1 MRTTLIA
8 LLLLVA
14 PVFAPLFAQ
23 SAPTVAEQYL
33 LQMANRHR
41 ADLHLPPLVWDA
53 ALARAALAHA
63 TIIAQSPGPALH
75 RYPGEPDTLTRAAN
89 AGAHFSS
96 IAENVAGNGNTTVEI
111 ESAWMHSP
119 VHRANILDPNLNA
132 VGISVVQS
140 HGLLFAVEDFAR
152 SVQPLGSSQ
161 VEQQALGLFR
171 SHGLQPKPDRA
182 AQQDARRSCL
192 NESAT
197 LASAPSLILHWE
209 GPDLNQLADTVREQL
224 PQPQAHT
231 VAVGSCPASKT
242 TPGFTTFHLAVLI
255 Y

>member
-1 MRTTLIA
+1 MRTALLS
-8 LLLLVA
+8 LLLLA
-14 PVFAPLFAQ
+14 SPIFAQ
-23 SAPTVAEQYL
+23 SSPTVAEQYL

-41 ADLHLPPLVWDA
+41 AELHLPPLVWDA
-53 ALARAALAHA
+53 ALARAAQDHA
-63 TIIAQSPGPALH
+63 TLIAQSPGPALH

-89 AGAHFSS
+89 AGAHFST

-140 HGLLFAVEDFAR
+140 RGLLFAVEDFSR
-152 SVQPLGSSQ
+152 SVQPLASSQ
-161 VEQQALGLFR
+161 VEQQALALFR
-171 SHGLQPKPDRA
+171 AHGLQPNPDRA

-197 LASAPSLILHWE
+197 LPSAPSLILHWE
-209 GPDLNQLADTVREQL
+209 GPDLTQLADTIREQL
-224 PQPQAHT
+224 PQPHDHS
-231 VAVGSCPASKT
+231 VAVGSCPATKT